1 MYTNQAEYVGY
12 MYELGLSHGVKYDS
26 FIKSIVDAWYKN
38 NLKNY
43 TSYLADN
50 GFCNDRSSVV
60 LGSVT
65 TPAEAIGTNQVDF
78 NPLIRNYINKNP
90 SLKCSNKED
99 NFTVQDIQNGNGAL
113 TYPIGLI
120 TIDEVAYA
128 GAVYEKVNHNNYLT
142 NAVNYW
148 TMSPFN
154 SGNGKYKMSNMN
166 VAWNG
171 MIASDQSNNANG
183 GIRPVI
189 SLKSTVKA
197 IGNGTSSNPYV
208 VISTE

>member
-1 MYTNQAEYVGY
+1 
-12 MYELGLSHGVKYDS
+12 
-26 FIKSIVDAWYKN
+26 
-38 NLKNY
+38 
-43 TSYLADN
+43 
-50 GFCNDRSSVV
+50 
-60 LGSVT
+60 
-65 TPAEAIGTNQVDF
+65 
-78 NPLIRNYINKNP
+78 
-90 SLKCSNKED
+90 
-99 NFTVQDIQNGNGAL
+99 
-113 TYPIGLI
+113 
-120 TIDEVAYA
+120 
-128 GAVYEKVNHNNYLT
+128 
-142 NAVNYW
+142 
-148 TMSPFN
+148 MSPFN